1 MRVVSFAVHM
11 MLCERATIY
20 VVVARWV
27 YGASICLRRYIVQPL
42 KGSCRYGAIRCIL
55 CSFNMSCVVIGSD
68 APEPVMS
75 GILHAL
81 QSLQRDQRD
90 FQVSVNTRLSAIELH
105 VASRCHDDIAG
116 DAPGTNGITSSR
128 SSSRRRPDPD
138 LSLEWLCP
146 ICGYKLKDR
155 ESFKGHIRLQVL
167 SQIQS
172 CRFMADD
179 IKHQALISKFDKGDF
194 GSSTAA
200 FTLEFYDQ
208 IRICSSSLDTDTK
221 SHGHI
226 FGWLAAAVADRS
238 VPFPVYVAAR
248 GDSKR
253 RRTSSGCGITGG
265 AESSS
270 ISLSSNSSPELTV
283 VPHFQRSNVTNQ

>member
-1 MRVVSFAVHM
+1 
-11 MLCERATIY
+11 
-20 VVVARWV
+20 
-27 YGASICLRRYIVQPL
+27 
-42 KGSCRYGAIRCIL
+42 
-55 CSFNMSCVVIGSD
+55 MSCVVLGSD
-68 APEPVMS
+68 APEPVLS

-81 QSLQRDQRD
+81 QSMQKDQRD
-90 FQVSVNTRLSAIELH
+90 FQLSLHTRLSAIEH
-105 VASRCHDDIAG
+105 RVMWRCHDDITG
-116 DAPGTNGITSSR
+116 DAPGTTTSRPNSR
-128 SSSRRRPDPD
+128 SRSRPDPD
-138 LSLEWLCP
+138 LSLVWLCP
-146 ICGYKLKDR
+146 ICGIKLKDR

-172 CRFMADD
+172 CRFIADN
-179 IKHQALISKFDKGDF
+179 IQHQALISKFDNGDF
-194 GSSTAA
+194 DSSTAA
-200 FTLEFYDQ
+200 FSKEFYDQ
-208 IRICSSSLDTDTK
+208 IRTCSSSLDPDTK

-265 AESSS
+265 AVSSS
-270 ISLSSNSSPELTV
+270 ISSSSNSSPELTV